1 MNHPGQS
8 SCYLTPDW
16 PAPANVRAIS
26 TCRGLKATDSVAGL
40 GGFNLA
46 RHVRDCSERVE
57 QHRLQLQQDLGLQRQ
72 PFWLNQTHSTDLLSL
87 PAPAGLYD
95 CDGSFTQA
103 KNWPCVV
110 MSADCLPVLLC
121 NTAGTQVAAIHA
133 GWQGLAKGI
142 LGKAVA
148 QFPDPTEVM
157 VWLGPAIGPN
167 AFEVGPDV
175 LEAFGV
181 DPLHICKEFIP
192 IPAKPHKWFGDLYA
206 LARKELTELGV
217 THVFG
222 GEYCTLSDPDRFY
235 SHRRDPASG
244 RMASL
249 IWIV

>member
-1 MNHPGQS
+1 
-8 SCYLTPDW
+8 
-16 PAPANVRAIS
+16 
-26 TCRGLKATDSVAGL
+26 
-40 GGFNLA
+40 
-46 RHVRDCSERVE
+46 VE

-181 DPLHICKEFIP
+181 DPLHICKEFMP